1 MKAKFY
7 ERLMT
12 AAMIGCVV
20 FASGALVLP
29 TVICA
34 ACVYGCNCKLESYG
48 RMKKAA

>member
-20 FASGALVLP
+20 FASGVTFITLGMS
-29 TVICA
+29 IGCA
-34 ACVYGCNCKLESYG
+34 AVAALCSRKLESYE
-48 RMKKAA
+48 

>member
-20 FASGALVLP
+20 FASGVTFTTLGISVC
-29 TVICA
+29 CA
-34 ACVYGCNCKLESYG
+34 AVAAMCSKKLESYG
-48 RMKKAA
+48 KYQ

>member
-12 AAMIGCVV
+12 AAMIGCFV
-20 FASGALVLP
+20 FASGELVLP

-34 ACVYGCNCKLESYG
+34 ACVYGCNRKLESYG
-48 RMKKAA
+48 KYQ